1 MISSYRLWVCM
12 YLHSVDEWAF
22 AHTRTDSDK
31 LSFVAIPLFIPAFW
45 GCMVVLIC
53 DKKRREHRRCSC
65 RQQYTERH
73 NACELYPRCRFCGSA
88 EYNFIATHFLS
99 AKYVK
104 ADNTYLCK
112 YKCSYTVLVLI
123 LGYITKR
130 FNWQLS
136 PSSNYSRELE
146 KWGMESRISGWRGER
161 QKRSVGSW

>member
-1 MISSYRLWVCM
+1 M

-31 LSFVAIPLFIPAFW
+31 LSFVAIPLFIPAFL
-45 GCMVVLIC
+45 GCIVFLIC
-53 DKKRREHRRCSC
+53 EKKRREHRRCSC

-104 ADNTYLCK
+104 ADNNYLCK
-112 YKCSYTVLVLI
+112 YVYTVVLLI
-123 LGYITKR
+123 LG
-130 FNWQLS
+130 
-136 PSSNYSRELE
+136 
-146 KWGMESRISGWRGER
+146 
-161 QKRSVGSW
+161 